1 MLTLR
6 CDQVR
11 SRLSAF
17 HDEEL
22 SFADRIAIAD
32 HLDGCPV
39 CRIEAADLMD
49 ISQAM
54 RDTARS
60 DDVAW
65 MAGLGLLESDM
76 LMRWE
81 AEENASLGQ
90 RIRGLFDDPQR
101 ATASLGL
108 SVVASILL
116 AVSAFMLGGQGPIW
130 HPESLKAVL
139 TTPTEGARTVDI
151 YLPRTWVDLPRIDAE
166 AAMPAALA
174 TLDAGDDQV
183 AFAALVT
190 AEGHLE
196 DLEYLGHHG
205 QPAKHKELSNLL
217 NAAATARFAP
227 ARVAGAPVSFNVVWL
242 VANTTVR
249 APLRASVR
257 VRVDGWKML

>member
-1 MLTLR
+1 MLRLQ

-11 SRLSAF
+11 PRLSAF

-32 HLDGCPV
+32 HLDACPV
-39 CRIEAADLMD
+39 CRIEAADLME
-49 ISQAM
+49 ISRAM
-54 RDTARS
+54 RETARS
-60 DDVAW
+60 EDIAW
-65 MAGLGLLESDM
+65 IPGLGRLQGDM
-76 LMRWE
+76 LVRWE
-81 AEENASLGQ
+81 AEEKASLGQ

-101 ATASLGL
+101 ASASLGL
-108 SVVASILL
+108 SIVISVLL
-116 AVSAFMLGGQGPIW
+116 AASAFMLGGKGPFW
-130 HPESLKAVL
+130 DPESVKAIL
-139 TTPTEGARTVDI
+139 TTPTEGARTGDI
-151 YLPRTWVDLPRIDAE
+151 YLPRTWVELPRVDAE

-174 TLDAGDDQV
+174 TRDAGDDEV

-196 DLEYLGHHG
+196 DLEYLVQQGR
-205 QPAKHKELSNLL
+205 PAKHRELSTLL

-227 ARVAGAPVSFNVVWL
+227 ARVAGSPVSFNVVWV

-249 APLRASVR
+249 PPLRASVR

>member
-6 CDQVR
+6 CDEVR
-11 SRLSAF
+11 PRLSAF

-32 HLDGCPV
+32 HLEACPA
-39 CRIEAADLMD
+39 CRLEAADLMD
-49 ISQAM
+49 ISRAM

-60 DDVAW
+60 DDIAW
-65 MAGLGLLESDM
+65 IPGLGRLQGDM
-76 LMRWE
+76 LERWN
-81 AEENASLGQ
+81 AEERASLGC
-90 RIRGLFDDPQR
+90 RIRALFDDPR
-101 ATASLGL
+101 RSASLGL

-116 AVSAFMLGGQGPIW
+116 ALSAFILGGQNPIR
-130 HPESLKAVL
+130 HPESLRVIL
-139 TTPTEGARTVDI
+139 TTPSPDARMVDI
-151 YLPRTWVDLPRIDAE
+151 YLPRTWVELPRVDAE

-196 DLEYLGHHG
+196 DLQYLVQNG
-205 QPAKHKELSNLL
+205 QSTKHKELSNLL

-249 APLRASVR
+249 PPLRASVR
-257 VRVDGWKML
+257 VHVDGWKML